1 MKEKKGEI
9 KSLFGLREWF
19 TKKLAQKVRSSIKEG
34 GREGRERQSRKWS
47 KKYRWKK
54 YLNCKQTREG
64 DGGSGS
70 MLKEGKGSDQP
81 KKKRFKSSS
90 DVRGVRRE

>member
-34 GREGRERQSRKWS
+34 GRGGRDKTGNGAKS
-47 KKYRWKK
+47 
-54 YLNCKQTREG
+54 T
-64 DGGSGS
+64 DG
-70 MLKEGKGSDQP
+70 
-81 KKKRFKSSS
+81 KSI
-90 DVRGVRRE
+90 